1 MTVPFSDAVARSV
14 PEALRERKEMGALCA
29 WMTLETVRER
39 VEKRRTSPDWWGAVV
54 AEPAVAAVEEAEVV
68 VVEVVEAVDVVVEGL
83 LAESWEARGEF
94 GEGTG
99 EGYARYDES
108 AEGERA
114 HIARNALH

>member
-14 PEALRERKEMGALCA
+14 PDELRERKEMGALCA

-54 AEPAVAAVEEAEVV
+54 VAVAAVEEAEVV

-99 EGYARYDES
+99 EG
-108 AEGERA
+108 
-114 HIARNALH
+114 